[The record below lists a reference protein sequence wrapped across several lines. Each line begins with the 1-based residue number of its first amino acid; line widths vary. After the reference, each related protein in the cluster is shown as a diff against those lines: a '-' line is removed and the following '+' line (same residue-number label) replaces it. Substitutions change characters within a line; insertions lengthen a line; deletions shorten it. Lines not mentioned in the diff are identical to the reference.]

1 MLLAL
6 SALSFSF
13 GFVLAAI
20 ASSRPKGARDAYF
33 SLNDSLRSLRHIV
46 DAVFNPPASSGRKPS
61 SAASEDNHVIPTDDA
76 NLLTKYDEYLPDH
89 HSSALNC

>member
-20 ASSRPKGARDAYF
+20 ASSRPKEARDAYF
-33 SLNDSLRSLRHIV
+33 SLNDSLRHLRHIV
-46 DAVFNPPASSGRKPS
+46 DAVFKPSAPSGKIPS
-61 SAASEDNHVIPTDDA
+61 SAASEDNHVIPTDDT
-76 NLLTKYDEYLPDH
+76 NLLTKYGEYLPDH
-89 HSSALNC
+89 HASALHC